1 MAVEFTKVAQDED
14 SEAAF
19 VDEGGDAVAEAG
31 EARAAAAAP
40 GLGFVRKVGV
50 VMVLLLAAYGLYEA
64 VTGCRS
70 TVCLSGSEFARWVN
84 REVQKRVAGQE
95 ELVSELEAEL
105 VEEDEALAE
114 LSAESSEAR
123 AKDSGLEQELAEAEQ
138 ELNEA
143 EEEVEEAVAGAEDAA
158 QAAKQDESMAS
169 AGAEASAEAEAE
181 AEEADE
187 EAEQEQLSARPE
199 LALQSMQAWERPDR
213 FTSAATAPA
222 ALALRAA
229 VGAGA
234 AGKVLI
240 NLGLP
245 KTGAAELHVAL
256 SKLAR
261 KQLEPS
267 LVLCYPSDHANHS
280 RFGDLS
286 AMFKSAS
293 KAKEGRCTDDTRKCA
308 YRMSV
313 ALADR
318 AAGRRPLDFVSGRAF
333 SRFDCVDKNYAF
345 LPQVTALRDM
355 LNAYAPDEV
364 VFVMTSRTD
373 EAWVEAVSR
382 NGLAKQLPKVL
393 AGLYFEDHR
402 FPAIAAQDSP
412 AQLARWL
419 RDLKQ
424 WHEARVRALVQ
435 QAGHTLVPI
444 ASESDV
450 RPLLLDRI
458 GLDLGDM

>member
-1 MAVEFTKVAQDED
+1 MAIEFSKVVQDDDD
-14 SEAAF
+14 SEAVF
-19 VDEGGDAVAEAG
+19 EEEGGDTFVEAG
-31 EARAAAAAP
+31 EARAAATS
-40 GLGFVRKVGV
+40 GLSFVKKVGV

-70 TVCLSGSEFARWVN
+70 TVCLSGSELARWVN

-95 ELVSELEAEL
+95 KIVSELEAEL
-105 VEEDEALAE
+105 EKEDEAVAE
-114 LSAESSEAR
+114 LSAENSEAR
-123 AKDSGLEQELAEAEQ
+123 AKDSGLQKELAEA
-138 ELNEA
+138 A
-143 EEEVEEAVAGAEDAA
+143 EEVEDAMAVADDAA
-158 QAAKQDESMAS
+158 QAAEQDEDAAS
-169 AGAEASAEAEAE
+169 AGAEAGAEAEAE
-181 AEEADE
+181 AEEAEE
-187 EAEQEQLSARPE
+187 EAEQEQLAARPE

-267 LVLCYPSDHANHS
+267 HVVCYPSDHANHS

-373 EAWVEAVSR
+373 EAWIEAVTR

-402 FPAIAAQDSP
+402 FPAIAAQASP
-412 AQLARWL
+412 AELAGWL

-444 ASESDV
+444 TSQSDI
-450 RPLLLDRI
+450 RPLLLDRL